1 MPKLPTIR
9 IKEAFTESMQL
20 FLFGGNISACRV
32 ELRDIQG
39 NLIGALFM
47 YSDDDEYWGALGA
60 IEA

>member
-1 MPKLPTIR
+1 MQKIPTIR

-32 ELRDIQG
+32 ALRDIQG

-47 YSDDDEYWGALGA
+47 YSNDDEYWGA